1 MLSKDTIELAERV
14 REALKYL
21 YIHLGEA
28 QGVMEMS
35 KECCDDWEKTLYMS
49 NIVKRELCQDLIDI
63 LENAPKNTT
72 PSAHSSSTTYRLADD
87 LCTPTMTERSK
98 YGD

>member
-1 MLSKDTIELAERV
+1 MMGRHRTNVK
-14 REALKYL
+14 

-28 QGVMEMS
+28 QGAIEILR
-35 KECCDDWEKTLYMS
+35 ERYGDLEKIEYMS

-72 PSAHSSSTTYRLADD
+72 PSVHSSSTTYRLADG
-87 LCTPTMTERSK
+87 LCTPTMTDRKE
-98 YGD
+98 

>member
-1 MLSKDTIELAERV
+1 MMGRHRTNVK
-14 REALKYL
+14 

-28 QGVMEMS
+28 QGIVTLNTN
-35 KECCDDWEKTLYMS
+35 DDVLETIYS
-49 NIVKRELCQDLIDI
+49 NQETICKDLIDI

-87 LCTPTMTERSK
+87 LCTPTMTERNK